1 MSGQNWWDTLSI
13 LGATMQDAGMAAWN
27 KPGYALQDY
36 NRRKE
41 EERARQQYQSLIE
54 GISPQP
60 VDSVPISKQAP
71 EPGWTGKD
79 LGDWWKSRAATAN
92 APTSRG
98 LISGDMVPLLRNLD
112 PSIGMPLLMQFIK
125 QAGEDYTLGE
135 GQRRYNSRGQLVAEN
150 PNPSDKTG
158 PFTDVGKL
166 AEDYKSGSIDKAIY
180 DAAMA
185 NLTSTRPDNGPR
197 TAGGMYWDPNQKK
210 WLNIPGY
217 EETAL
222 RIAQAGAG
230 NPGIVQSVHAIEGGK
245 LLIVRRDGRTEVVT
259 SDGKPVMDARTDPSA
274 IFDRSAAASA
284 GTQAGKDAQGRDT
297 TETAYINIMKTLDA
311 FDDPKVKSQASS
323 SLGYM
328 SMAPTLP
335 GVNSDFRARMDQ
347 LKGEVFL
354 QAYNTLRGS
363 QGITDVEG
371 EKATNAYARLGKA
384 QTPDEFYRAL
394 KDVRENATSMQNGI
408 RARARRGQSAVP
420 QLRQTQ
426 QQSGWS
432 VRQVGQ

>member
-1 MSGQNWWDTLSI
+1 MDHSTKPIAPHPHLRDYYQADKARQGFLNELFNKTAYQYRNIDKATGFGSGLWYR
-13 LGATMQDAGMAAWN
+13 
-27 KPGYALQDY
+27 KKALQ
-36 NRRKE
+36 
-41 EERARQQYQSLIE
+41 RAGLKSGMQVLDVAC
-54 GISPQP
+54 G
-60 VDSVPISKQAP
+60 
-71 EPGWTGKD
+71 PGLVAQCALELVG
-79 LGDWWKSRAATAN
+79 
-92 APTSRG
+92 P
-98 LISGDMVPLLRNLD
+98 SGCVIGLD

-284 GTQAGKDAQGRDT
+284 GTQAGKEAIG
-297 TETAYINIMKTLDA
+297 A
-311 FDDPKVKSQASS
+311 
-323 SLGYM
+323 
-328 SMAPTLP
+328 
-335 GVNSDFRARMDQ
+335 
-347 LKGEVFL
+347 
-354 QAYNTLRGS
+354 
-363 QGITDVEG
+363 
-371 EKATNAYARLGKA
+371 
-384 QTPDEFYRAL
+384 
-394 KDVRENATSMQNGI
+394 
-408 RARARRGQSAVP
+408 
-420 QLRQTQ
+420 
-426 QQSGWS
+426 
-432 VRQVGQ
+432 